1 MKSYGPETFGQL
13 NAETYD
19 AEHDAPH
26 GAETLAAVQTLFD
39 LAAGGSVLEFAI
51 GTGRIALPLAARGL
65 AVAGIEASPEMVAKL
80 REKPGGAAV
89 PVVVGDMAD
98 TRAGGAFDLVF
109 LVFNTL
115 FNLTSQAAQVRCFQN
130 AADHLTDRGVFVIE
144 AFVPEIAAYADGQ
157 RTRTVHVTLDQ
168 LVVEASLHD
177 PVTQTIRYQYVV
189 TTPRGVRMTPLPLRY
204 AWPAEIDL
212 MAQLAGLELRER
224 WGDWNRSAFAA
235 TSVKH
240 VSVYGRA

>member
-1 MKSYGPETFGQL
+1 MRGYGPETFGQL

-19 AEHDAPH
+19 AEHDMPH
-26 GAETLAAVQTLFD
+26 DAATLAAVQTLSE
-39 LAAGGSVLEFAI
+39 LASGGPVLEFAI
-51 GTGRIALPLAARGL
+51 GAGRIALPLAARGL
-65 AVAGIEASPEMVAKL
+65 AVSGIEASPEMVAKL
-80 REKPGGAAV
+80 REKPGGAAI
-89 PVVVGDMAD
+89 PVVLGDMAD
-98 TRAGGAFDLVF
+98 TRVEGAFELVF

-115 FNLTSQAAQVRCFQN
+115 FNLPSQAAQVRCFRN
-130 AADHLTDRGVFVIE
+130 AADHLTERGTFVIE

-157 RTRTVHVTLDQ
+157 RTRTVHVAVDR

-189 TTPRGVRMTPLPLRY
+189 TTPRGVRMTPLPMRY

-212 MAQLAGLELRER
+212 MARLAGLELRGR
-224 WGDWNRSAFAA
+224 WGDWDRSAFTA